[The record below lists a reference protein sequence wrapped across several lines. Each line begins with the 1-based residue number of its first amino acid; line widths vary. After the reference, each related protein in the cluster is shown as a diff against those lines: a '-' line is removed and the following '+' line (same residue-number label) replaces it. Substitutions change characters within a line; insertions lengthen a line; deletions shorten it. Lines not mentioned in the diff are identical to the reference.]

1 MKKKKIKNP
10 LIRRIPR
17 ELLGDWKKYLVVAL
31 FLILTIGFV
40 SGMYVANESML
51 VAANEGVTKYKLEDG
66 HFELDKKADETV
78 LAAIETGTKADVKQY
93 YLDKAKKELD
103 EKFDDEFEKEFTD
116 KFNTEFEEKFKEEFD
131 SEFQSKFDEQF
142 ESMFKQQFDAN
153 FGAQFDI
160 QFGAQVKQ
168 TLLAQGLDE
177 SSADAMLAGAIAQAK
192 QNGTYQSAY
201 DTAYKEA
208 YQSAY
213 DTAKKE
219 NYQSAYDTAYK
230 EAYQSAHDE
239 AYDTAYKEAYEEA
252 YPEAYDKAWDK
263 IVEEIDDKYAD
274 AEEKYELND
283 PDFTEVP
290 VKIYENF
297 FRNEE
302 EDYNNDGEAEG
313 NIRVYAKNDNV
324 DLACLLDGAFPEKA
338 DEIAIDRMH
347 ADNVGVKV
355 GDEISVSG
363 QRFKVVG
370 LIAYVN
376 YATLHEKSTDMMFD
390 AIKFDVAMVRQEGFD
405 SLHKTVHYSYT
416 WNYVD
421 TPADEVEQKAKSDDF
436 MKALLTQVVCAD
448 IELEDYMPRYANPA
462 INFATDDMGSDKA
475 MGGVLL
481 DILIVIIAFIF
492 AVTISN
498 TIVKEAST
506 IGTLRASGYT
516 RGELVRHYISMPVIV
531 TLLAA
536 CIGNILGYTVF
547 KNVVVGMYYNSYSL
561 PTYQTVWN
569 PDAFFKT
576 TIIPVILML
585 AVNLVVIIKM
595 MRHTP
600 LQFLRHDLK
609 KTKRKKAMRLPK
621 WSFLSRFRL
630 RIMFQNVTNY
640 LILFVGIWFIGI
652 MLAMAVGMPETLDYY
667 KSNVSDMMFTNYQ
680 YVLKSYENEDG
691 DIITTD
697 NKDAEKFNMTSL
709 QHKSDTLDEEISV
722 YGIEDDSRYV
732 KISDLSA
739 LKGNEAY
746 ISASYADKYSLSVG
760 DTVVLDEKYEN
771 KQYEFEVAGIYD
783 HSQALAVFLSNEQYC
798 EIFDMDSDA
807 FTGYLSDSE
816 ITDIDEDEI
825 ATVITEHDITKMCD
839 QLDHSMGSYM
849 TYFQYLCILL
859 SAVLIYLLT
868 KLIIENNEN
877 AISMTKILGYENR
890 EIASLYLLSTTIV
903 LVVIDVVS
911 VILGVVIMKVVWRIM
926 LFSYSGWYAFRI
938 STMGYVKMFLFILI
952 GYLLVMVLDFRR
964 IKRIPMDQALKNVE

>member
-10 LIRRIPR
+10 LIKRIPR

-51 VAANEGVTKYKLEDG
+51 IAADEGVTKYKLEDG
-66 HFELDKKADETV
+66 HFELNKKAEET
-78 LAAIETGTKADVKQY
+78 LLSAIETGTKADVKQY

-103 EKFDDEFEKEFTD
+103 EKFDDEFEKEFND
-116 KFNTEFEEKFKEEFD
+116 KFNNEFEEKFKDEFD

-153 FGAQFDI
+153 FGAQFDM

-168 TLLAQGLDE
+168 TLLAQELDE

-219 NYQSAYDTAYK
+219 NYQSAYNTAYK

-239 AYDTAYKEAYEEA
+239 AYDTAYKEAYDEA

-263 IVEEIDDKYAD
+263 IVKEIDDKYAD
-274 AEEKYELND
+274 AEKKYELND

-290 VKIYENF
+290 VQVYENF

-313 NIRVYAKNDNV
+313 TIRVYAKNDNV
-324 DLACLLDGAFPEKA
+324 DLACLLDGTFPEKA

-347 ADNVGVKV
+347 ANNVGVKV

-363 QRFKVVG
+363 QKFKVVG

-376 YATLHEKSTDMMFD
+376 YATLHEKATDLMFD
-390 AIKFDVAMVRQEGFD
+390 AIKFDVAMVTQEGFD
-405 SLHKTVHYSYT
+405 RFHKSVHYSYT

-436 MKALLTQVVCAD
+436 MKALLTQVVCD
-448 IELEDYMPRYANPA
+448 EKELEDYMPRYANPA

-536 CIGNILGYTVF
+536 CVGNILGYTVF

-576 TIIPVILML
+576 TIIPVVLML
-585 AVNLVVIIKM
+585 VVNLIVIIKM

-630 RIMFQNVTNY
+630 RIMFQNVANY

-691 DIITTD
+691 DIITTN

-746 ISASYADKYSLSVG
+746 ISASYADKYSLNVG
-760 DTVVLDEKYEN
+760 DTAVLDAKYEN
-771 KQYEFEVAGIYD
+771 KQYEFKIAGIYD
-783 HSQALAVFLSNEQYC
+783 HSQTLAVFLSNEQYC

-816 ITDIDEDEI
+816 ITDIDDDEI

-868 KLIIENNEN
+868 KLIIEKNEN

>member
-66 HFELDKKADETV
+66 HFELDKKADET
-78 LAAIETGTKADVKQY
+78 LLSAIETGTKADVKKY

-239 AYDTAYKEAYEEA
+239 AYDTAYQEAYDEA
-252 YPEAYDKAWDK
+252 YPEAYEKAWDK

-290 VKIYENF
+290 VKVYENF
-297 FRNEE
+297 FQNEE

-390 AIKFDVAMVRQEGFD
+390 AIKFDVAMVTQKGFN

-448 IELEDYMPRYANPA
+448 KELEDYMPRYANPA

-516 RGELVRHYISMPVIV
+516 RDELVRHYISMPVIV

-536 CIGNILGYTVF
+536 CVGNILGYTVF
-547 KNVVVGMYYNSYSL
+547 KNVVVVMYYNSYSL

-576 TIIPVILML
+576 TIIPVVLML
-585 AVNLVVIIKM
+585 VVNLIVIIKM

-691 DIITTD
+691 DIITTG
-697 NKDAEKFNMTSL
+697 NTDAEKFNMTSL

-760 DTVVLDEKYEN
+760 ETVVLDEKYEN

-783 HSQALAVFLSNEQYC
+783 HSQTLAVFLSNEQYC

-816 ITDIDEDEI
+816 ITDIDDDEI

-868 KLIIENNEN
+868 KLIIEKNEN

-911 VILGVVIMKVVWRIM
+911 VILGVAIMKVVWRIM

-938 STMGYVKMFLFILI
+938 STLGYVKMFLFILI

>member
-1 MKKKKIKNP
+1 MEISMKKKKIKNP

-17 ELLGDWKKYLVVAL
+17 ELTGDWKKYLVVSL
-31 FLILTIGFV
+31 FLILMIGFV
-40 SGMYVANESML
+40 SGMYVANESMMT
-51 VAANEGVTKYKLEDG
+51 AADEGVGRYKLEDG
-66 HFELDKKADETV
+66 HFELKKKADET
-78 LAAIETGTKADVKQY
+78 LLDAIKTGDKADVRQY
-93 YLDKAKKELD
+93 YIDEAKKKLDK
-103 EKFDDEFEKEFTD
+103 KFDS
-116 KFNTEFEEKFKEEFD
+116 EFEEKFKKEFD
-131 SEFQSKFDEQF
+131 EKFEIEFREKFDAEFQSEFDVSFNAQI
-142 ESMFKQQFDAN
+142 KQM
-153 FGAQFDI
+153 
-160 QFGAQVKQ
+160 
-168 TLLAQGLDE
+168 LMAQGLDE
-177 SSADAMLAGAIAQAK
+177 TTAGVMLDTAVTQAK
-192 QNGTYQSAY
+192 QSGQYNKAY
-201 DTAYKEA
+201 DTAYEKA
-208 YQSAY
+208 YP
-213 DTAKKE
+213 K
-219 NYQSAYDTAYK
+219 
-230 EAYQSAHDE
+230 AHDE
-239 AYDTAYKEAYEEA
+239 AYEKAFDEAHDEAYEK
-252 YPEAYDKAWDK
+252 AYDEAWNKVLD
-263 IVEEIDDKYAD
+263 EINEKYAD

-283 PDFTEVP
+283 PDFKETP
-290 VKIYENF
+290 VHLYENF
-297 FRNEE
+297 YRDEE
-302 EDYNNDGEAEG
+302 EDHDNDGTSDG
-313 NIRVYAKNDNV
+313 TVRVFAKTDDINF
-324 DLACLLDGAFPEKA
+324 ACLMDGSFPEKE

-347 ADNVGVKV
+347 ADNVGIKV
-355 GDEISVSG
+355 GDEITVG
-363 QRFKVVG
+363 EEKYQVVG

-376 YATLHEKSTDMMFD
+376 YSTLHEKSTDLMFD
-390 AIKFDVAMVRQEGFD
+390 ALKFNVAMVTDEGFAK
-405 SLHKTVHYSYT
+405 LHKTIHYDYAWKYENEPS
-416 WNYVD
+416 
-421 TPADEVEQKAKSDDF
+421 DEKEEKNQSDDF
-436 MKALLTQVVCAD
+436 MRALLTQTVVND
-448 IELEDYMPRYANPA
+448 NEIEDYVPKYANPA
-462 INFATDDMGSDKA
+462 IHFATDDMGSDEA

-498 TIVKEAST
+498 TITKESSA

-516 RGELVRHYISMPVIV
+516 KGELVRHYLSMPVIV
-531 TLLAA
+531 TLISALV
-536 CIGNILGYTVF
+536 GNVLGYTVF
-547 KNVVVGMYYNSYSL
+547 KDVVVSMYYNSYSL
-561 PTYQTVWN
+561 PTYETIWN

-576 TIIPVILML
+576 TLIPVVLMFM
-585 AVNLVVIIKM
+585 VNLIVIIKM
-595 MRHTP
+595 MQHTP

-732 KISDLSA
+732 KISNLSA

-771 KQYEFEVAGIYD
+771 KPYEFEVAGIYD

>member
-10 LIRRIPR
+10 LIKRIPR

-51 VAANEGVTKYKLEDG
+51 IAANEGVTKYKLEDG
-66 HFELDKKADETV
+66 HFELNKKADETL

-131 SEFQSKFDEQF
+131 AEFQSKFDEQF

-153 FGAQFDI
+153 FGAQFDM

-177 SSADAMLAGAIAQAK
+177 SRADAMLAEAIAQAK

-230 EAYQSAHDE
+230 EAYQPAHDE
-239 AYDTAYKEAYEEA
+239 AYDTAYKEAYDKA

-290 VKIYENF
+290 VQVYENF

-313 NIRVYAKNDNV
+313 TIRVYAKNDNV
-324 DLACLLDGAFPEKA
+324 DLACLLDGTFPEKA

-363 QRFKVVG
+363 QKFKVVG

-376 YATLHEKSTDMMFD
+376 YATLHEKATDLMFD
-390 AIKFDVAMVRQEGFD
+390 AIKFDVAMVTQEGFD
-405 SLHKTVHYSYT
+405 RLHKSVHYSYT

-421 TPADEVEQKAKSDDF
+421 TPADEVEQKVKSDDF
-436 MKALLTQVVCAD
+436 MKALLTQVVCD
-448 IELEDYMPRYANPA
+448 DKELEDYMPRYANPA

-536 CIGNILGYTVF
+536 CVGNILGYTVF

-576 TIIPVILML
+576 TIIPVVLML
-585 AVNLVVIIKM
+585 VVNLIVIIKM

-630 RIMFQNVTNY
+630 RIMFQNVANY

-691 DIITTD
+691 DIITTN

-746 ISASYADKYSLSVG
+746 ISASYADKYSLNMG
-760 DTVVLDEKYEN
+760 DTAVLDAKYEN
-771 KQYEFEVAGIYD
+771 KQYEFKIAGIYD
-783 HSQALAVFLSNEQYC
+783 HSQTLAVFLSNEQYC

-816 ITDIDEDEI
+816 ITDIDDDEI

-868 KLIIENNEN
+868 KLIIEKNEN